1 MARQPARKA
10 RRRRRAGLAVL
21 TLLLG
26 ALAPASGAAVTGTA
40 PQALASYGISQ
51 HLGFDTCAPSIS
63 AMSAFWNNTPYWNFG
78 LYIGGSDL
86 GCSKPSASWVGQ
98 VRAMGYQFMPL
109 WVGPQ
114 PPCSSQ
120 PVHFSSDLATAYNQ
134 GRNEALAAYNSAV
147 GLGLTDTTNMPIIYD
162 LENFN
167 TGNSGCLNATKRFL
181 QGWVDQMHVAPAQK
195 AGVYG
200 SVCASGLQSY
210 ASLSPPPDF
219 ITGADWNGN
228 PSTKDLAA
236 GGCGVGSGYWVY
248 HQRHKQFVGDTSET
262 WNGVT
267 LNIDRDCSDAPVY
280 PGPDQLSTAQGCV

>member
-1 MARQPARKA
+1 VSRP
-10 RRRRRAGLAVL
+10 RRRLRHAGHACVAVL

-26 ALAPASGAAVTGTA
+26 ALVPGSTTR
-40 PQALASYGISQ
+40 QALASYGISQ

-63 AMSAFWNNTPYWNFG
+63 SMKAFWDHTPYWNFG

-86 GCSKPSASWVGQ
+86 FCTKPSKSWVSQ

-114 PPCSSQ
+114 APCSRFR
-120 PVHFSSDLATAYNQ
+120 VRFSGDPATAYGQ
-134 GRNEALAAYNSAV
+134 GKKEALAAYNSAV
-147 GLGLTDTTNMPIIYD
+147 GLGLTATTNMPIIYD
-162 LENFN
+162 LETFN
-167 TGNSGCLNATKRFL
+167 TGDSGCLNATKRFL
-181 QGWVDQMHVAPAQK
+181 AGWVDQMHVSPPQK

-219 ITGADWNGN
+219 ITGAYWNGK
-228 PSTKDLAA
+228 PSTKDLSA
-236 GGCGVGSGYWVY
+236 GGCGVAAGSWAH
-248 HQRHKQFVGDTSET
+248 HQRHKQFVGDTNET

-267 LNIDRDCSDAPVY
+267 LNVDRDCSDGPVY
-280 PGPDQLSTAQGCV
+280 PGPDRLSTAQGCV